1 LKSSATCSGVNRSS
15 HDLKPDSGHETTLG
29 KACVSSTTEEILKVL
44 YIHDNPWEE
53 GMRIKYDGGNSEN
66 RVHSVQCE
74 PEAGDEFR
82 LAILSECSLELTE
95 WYSSREIIGLDCDS
109 VEPKCKRESQSRS
122 VY

>member
-1 LKSSATCSGVNRSS
+1 MIRAVFLRKHGRCCYGQKLKSSATCSGVNRSS

-44 YIHDNPWEE
+44 YIHDNPWE

-74 PEAGDEFR
+74 AR
-82 LAILSECSLELTE
+82 
-95 WYSSREIIGLDCDS
+95 SR
-109 VEPKCKRESQSRS
+109 R
-122 VY
+122 